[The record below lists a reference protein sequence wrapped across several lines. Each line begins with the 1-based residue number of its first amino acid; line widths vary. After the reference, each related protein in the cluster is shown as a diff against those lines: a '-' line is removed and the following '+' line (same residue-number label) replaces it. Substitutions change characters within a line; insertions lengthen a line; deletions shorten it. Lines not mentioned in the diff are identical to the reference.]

1 MTAVAAPPRPLTERS
16 GLELAAAI
24 RAGEVSSREVVE
36 AHVEILE
43 REAHRNAVVV
53 ERFAAARKEA
63 DAADAR
69 IAGSAPGDDL
79 PPLLGVPCTIKEA
92 IALAELPN
100 CSGLVRRREH
110 RSSTTATVA
119 QRLLD
124 AGAIPLGLTN
134 TPELCLHI
142 ESSNYVYGRT
152 ANAYDASRTAG
163 GSSGGEGAAIGFG
176 GSPFGLGSDIGGSIR
191 LPAYFNGIFGHKP
204 SPGVVPSTG
213 HFPLSPGPSGEM
225 FTIGPMARRA
235 EDLMAVLKVIAGAD
249 PGDPWSR
256 DVALGDPE
264 AVDLSTVDV
273 IVSEEAS
280 LLPVRR
286 PLREARERAA
296 DALAAAGMHVRR
308 ESMRSVRQATQLFLA
323 TLQDGAGA
331 STGELLADGGGDPA
345 VTLRVAL
352 RTGEHT
358 LPVLV
363 LLAAEAAIERVPRS
377 IMRRL
382 LASGRALK
390 REVDALIGDGILLH
404 PPFPRLAPR
413 HGATLAQPWLLAP
426 AAVFSLV
433 GLPVTQV
440 PTGLGARGLPL
451 GVQVV
456 AARDRDHVGI
466 AAALEL
472 ERALGGWTPPAD
484 PR

>member
-1 MTAVAAPPRPLTERS
+1 MTAVAAPPRVLTERS
-16 GLELAAAI
+16 ALELAAAI

-36 AHVEILE
+36 AHVERLE
-43 REAHRNAVVV
+43 REAHRNAVVI

-69 IAGSAPGDDL
+69 IAGTGDSEDL
-79 PPLLGVPCTIKEA
+79 PPFLGVPCTVKEA
-92 IALAELPN
+92 IALHDLPN
-100 CSGLVRRREH
+100 CAGLVRRREH
-110 RSSTTATVA
+110 RASTTAPVA

-142 ESSNYVYGRT
+142 ESSNLVYGRT

-163 GSSGGEGAAIGFG
+163 GSSGGEGSAIGCG

-204 SPGVVPSTG
+204 SPGVTPSTG

-225 FTIGPMARRA
+225 FIIGPLARRA
-235 EDLMAVLKVIAGAD
+235 EDLMPVLKAIAGPD
-249 PGDPWSR
+249 PDDPWSR
-256 DVALGDPE
+256 DVTLGDPA
-264 AVDLSTVDV
+264 AVDLSSVEV

-280 LLPVRR
+280 LLPVRSE
-286 PLREARERAA
+286 LREARERAA
-296 DALAAAGMHVRR
+296 EALGALGAPVRR
-308 ESMRSVRQATQLFLA
+308 ESMRSVRRATELFLA
-323 TLQDGAGA
+323 ALQDGSGV
-331 STGELLADGGGDPA
+331 STGELLADGSRAG
-345 VTLRVAL
+345 VTLRAAL
-352 RTGEHT
+352 RAREHT

-363 LLAAEAAIERVPRS
+363 LLAAEAAIERIPRA
-377 IMRRL
+377 ITRRL
-382 LASGRALK
+382 LASGRALL
-390 REVDALIGDGILLH
+390 REVSTMIGDGILLH

-426 AAVFSLV
+426 TAVFSLLR
-433 GLPVTQV
+433 LPVTQV
-440 PTGLGARGLPL
+440 PTGLSARGLPL

-456 AARDRDHVGI
+456 AGRDRAHMTI

-472 ERALGGWTPPAD
+472 ERALGGWSPPAAT
-484 PR
+484 